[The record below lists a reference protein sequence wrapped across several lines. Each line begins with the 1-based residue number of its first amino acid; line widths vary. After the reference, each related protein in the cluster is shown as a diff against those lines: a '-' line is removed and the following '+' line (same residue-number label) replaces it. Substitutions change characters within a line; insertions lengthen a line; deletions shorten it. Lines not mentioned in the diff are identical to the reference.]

1 MFQPLLTYFTQNTL
15 LVRKGI
21 DVNERLSNVKI
32 IDNKT

>member
-1 MFQPLLTYFTQNTL
+1 MFQPLLTYFTQTTL
-15 LVRKGI
+15 LVRKGM